1 MWCFT
6 CCFRRPPGSFQPQ
19 DGSNPIF
26 TVEMT
31 ESMKRQ
37 SVIDGNLNELIERW
51 IFSLKDYRHLEEDY
65 ILSGIVDIDAVLKL
79 RNDPESLLSSSN
91 NNIRELAIKRCN
103 IFLMMTK
110 LKIAIPR
117 SQGKDER
124 TGKNLPVD
132 PIFNSFNHVDNE
144 MVQTANHSVTS
155 QANSNDNISSLVSS
169 RWASRLGNMYNR
181 DVDTKVENDNE
192 SHVIN
197 TVGTRELK
205 LKWPDFLPDVSYDV
219 LKISLFEHSIRTLKL
234 TEYHILDI
242 KESNK
247 ICDIFLLTEIKRI
260 WLRNAD
266 TLVLTLKS
274 NKEIHYSSPI
284 ASHVIQQITSRVK
297 IRIALEKGFSF
308 NSVSNNNNTF
318 QGIEYSA
325 ASTAKI
331 ISEISQTNHTDCDN
345 TIKVFAND
353 LSVKTKQ
360 LRKKSIIALPNRNAE
375 ELKRT
380 DVTTSQTTKNK
391 IKTFTLQAFAV
402 NSSEYKVQRKLQDI
416 LCDPSSPEGRTKDDF
431 VANFT
436 YRNRQLKD
444 LRNFIESM
452 NDHIIIHRGNC
463 LAFILRNNCD
473 EESGVNLIESL
484 NESELAILS
493 YIIYTTIEESMF
505 LPLKDKI
512 VSLCREFNDDSVA
525 VSKIS
530 ALSNRNQVD
539 WGIEEKYVSP
549 LGWQNAIFELSNLE
563 INLSP
568 STQMNA
574 ITRAAKAIY
583 SEFKL
588 AIIPRLKAQGQN
600 VPEYLGADDFVP
612 IFIYVVSK
620 SSLKH
625 PTLNKDIMWNLCHPE
640 LLRGEIGYFLT
651 VYESAVEFITSEP
664 TDNESDV
671 TRFSEIA
678 NKSRSS
684 ITSESSS
691 ISNISVTTLRRI
703 SQFIVPMT
711 RSLGNQTTDISL
723 RESFNHL

>member
-1 MWCFT
+1 M
-6 CCFRRPPGSFQPQ
+6 R
-19 DGSNPIF
+19 
-26 TVEMT
+26 
-31 ESMKRQ
+31 RQ
-37 SVIDGNLNELIERW
+37 SIIDGNLNELIERW
-51 IFSLKDYRHLEEDY
+51 IFSLKEYRHLEEDY
-65 ILSGIVDIDAVLKL
+65 ILSALVDINDILKL
-79 RNDPESLLSSSN
+79 RNDPESLLASRN
-91 NNIRELAIKRCN
+91 NNIKELAMKRCN

-117 SQGKDER
+117 SQGKGEW
-124 TGKNLPVD
+124 TGKSLPVD

-144 MVQTANHSVTS
+144 MVQSANHSVPL
-155 QANSNDNISSLVSS
+155 QANCNDNISSLVSN
-169 RWASRLGNMYNR
+169 RWASRLGNMYNK
-181 DVDTKVENDNE
+181 DADTKVDSNNE
-192 SHVIN
+192 TNAIHAVE
-197 TVGTRELK
+197 TRELK

-242 KESNK
+242 KDSNM
-247 ICDIFLLTEIKRI
+247 ICDVFLLTEIKRI

-266 TLVLTLKS
+266 TLVLTLKT

-308 NSVSNNNNTF
+308 NSVSNRDNGF

-331 ISEISQTNHTDCDN
+331 ISEISRTNHADCDD

-353 LSVKTKQ
+353 LSIKTKQ

-375 ELKRT
+375 EAKRT
-380 DVTTSQTTKNK
+380 DAVAARTADN
-391 IKTFTLQAFAV
+391 IRTFTLQAFAV
-402 NSSEYKVQRKLQDI
+402 TSSEYKVQRKLQDI
-416 LCDPSSPEGRTKDDF
+416 LCNPSSPEGRTKEDF
-431 VANFT
+431 VAKFT
-436 YRNRQLKD
+436 QRNRQLKD
-444 LRNFIESM
+444 VRNFIESM

-463 LAFILRNNCD
+463 LAFILRNNCE
-473 EESGVNLIESL
+473 EESGANLIESL

-493 YIIYTTIEESMF
+493 YIIYTTIEESIF

-512 VSLCREFNDDSVA
+512 LSLCRELNDDSTV
-525 VSKIS
+525 VSKIN

-539 WGIEEKYVSP
+539 WGVEERYVSP

-588 AIIPRLKAQGQN
+588 AVVPKLKTHGQN
-600 VPEYLGADDFVP
+600 IPEYLGADDFVP

-620 SSLKH
+620 SGLKH

-640 LLRGEIGYFLT
+640 LLRGEVGYFLT
-651 VYESAVEFITSEP
+651 VYESAIEFIAREP
-664 TDNESDV
+664 TGNETNI

-684 ITSESSS
+684 ITSDASS

-711 RSLGNQTTDISL
+711 RSLKNQSTDVSL